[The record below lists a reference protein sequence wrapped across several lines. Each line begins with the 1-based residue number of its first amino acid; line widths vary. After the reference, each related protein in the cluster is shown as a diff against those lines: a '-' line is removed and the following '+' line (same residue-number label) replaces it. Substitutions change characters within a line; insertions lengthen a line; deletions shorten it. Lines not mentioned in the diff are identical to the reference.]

1 MAQGFGTVGPRS
13 GAPSS
18 WTARGTW
25 NESYWD
31 VVFSRSMSAEIEGEP
46 ALSPGLSA
54 YAALAVWDGTFRDR
68 NGQKSVS
75 VWHRLEVAP

>member
-13 GAPSS
+13 GAASS

-25 NESYWD
+25 KDGYWD

-54 YAALAVWDGTFRDR
+54 FLAFAVWDGSFGDR